1 MRNDYWLIIAA
12 MILAASLIM
21 HQMILLLVCLLFLLT
36 SGVSRLINRY
46 CLHRIECSRFLSS
59 NHVFF
64 GEEIV
69 YEMAVANRKP
79 LPLPWLRVDD
89 ELPAELNLLKGKASR
104 VFENRIQLTNIFP
117 ISWYHRI
124 KRRFPIQCRQ
134 RGCFTFGPARIT
146 SGDIFGFFQRD
157 KTIENKDY
165 LMVYPRLV
173 PLERLGI
180 PSKQLFGDIRLKT
193 HLFQDPVLTAGV
205 RDYQFGDSMKRIHWK
220 STARLGKLQTKT
232 YEPTTTVD
240 ISIFLDVRTV
250 KHPQWGVIPQ
260 LLELGI
266 ITAASL
272 SQHAL
277 DLGYAVGLYVNQV
290 IRFSEGMVRIPH
302 SQHPDQLLHIL
313 EALAQLHEAEAVP
326 AERFIREEARRL
338 PWGSTLVVITA
349 QPSDQLLG
357 TLLELKRI
365 GRSVVLIRVGG
376 TTLHSN
382 SNGIP
387 IFHVP
392 DDAAWDLVEKINL
405 DAENELC
412 SAA

>member
-12 MILAASLIM
+12 MILIASLIM
-21 HQMILLLVCLLFLLT
+21 HQVILLLVCLLFLLT

-46 CLHRIECSRFLSS
+46 CLHRIECRRYLSS

-64 GEEIV
+64 GEEIT
-69 YEMAVANRKP
+69 YEMSVANRKP

-104 VFENRIQLTNIFP
+104 IFENRIQLTNIFP

-134 RGCFTFGPARIT
+134 RGCFAFGPARIT

-157 KTIENKDY
+157 KTIEDQDY

-173 PLERLGI
+173 PLETLGI

-193 HLFQDPVLTAGV
+193 HLFRDPVLTSGV
-205 RDYQFGDSMKRIHWK
+205 RDYQFGDSMKRINWK

-250 KHPQWGVIPQ
+250 RHPQWGVIPQ

-272 SQHAL
+272 SQYAL
-277 DLGYAVGLYVNQV
+277 DSDYAVGLYVNQV

-313 EALAQLHEAEAVP
+313 EALAQLHETEAVP
-326 AERFIREEARRL
+326 SERFIREEARRL

-349 QPSDQLLG
+349 QPSDHLLA
-357 TLLELKRI
+357 TLLELKRV
-365 GRSVVLIRVGG
+365 GRSVVLIRIGG
-376 TTLHSN
+376 APLRSD

-387 IFHVP
+387 IFHVT
-392 DDAAWDLVEKINL
+392 DDATWDLVDKVNL
-405 DAENELC
+405 EAEN
-412 SAA
+412 